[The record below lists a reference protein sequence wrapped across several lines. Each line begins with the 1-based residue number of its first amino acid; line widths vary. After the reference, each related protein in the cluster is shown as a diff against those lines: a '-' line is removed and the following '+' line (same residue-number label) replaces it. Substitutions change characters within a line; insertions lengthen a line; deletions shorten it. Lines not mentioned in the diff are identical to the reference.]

1 MYTYISFV
9 VIFLLSLFSAPVAE
23 DWATPYE
30 KDNNHSATY
39 QEAMAY
45 YSRLDGYKEIKL
57 MEYGMTDAGEPLSLV
72 LVSGDGDFNPA
83 SLKKKNRRIVLIN
96 NAIHA
101 GEPEGVDASMM
112 LVRDLVQKPELK
124 PLLKDVVF
132 AVIPIYNIDGVLNR
146 GCCSRAN
153 QNGPDEYGFR
163 GDGQNLDLNR
173 DFIKC
178 DSRNARA
185 FTQLFREWD
194 PDIFLDNH
202 TSDGADYQYV
212 LTYITNHTTD
222 LPAEMSDYLYK
233 EMVPALDRAT
243 TKDGFPLVPYVE
255 TMTDVPDSGLTG
267 FLSPPRFSNGYVGLY
282 NTFGFTVETHM
293 WKPFPQRVQATYSF
307 MKHILEIA
315 SRDKD
320 KIGEMR
326 KKARE
331 TAAPK
336 EYVLNWELD
345 PTRYD
350 MIPFKGY
357 TAKYKPSE
365 VSGKTRL
372 YYDRS
377 EPYEKQIKFYNYA
390 TAGTKVKVPDAY
402 IVPQSWWRVIELLKL
417 NNVQMHRLI
426 NVKKE
431 KETGDHEDTLLRGV
445 SMYYIDGFENSRR
458 APYEGHYLHREIK
471 LHEVQ
476 QDVKFQEGDYYIPT
490 NQPAWKYIVEVL
502 EPQAPDSYFA
512 WNFFD
517 AVLQQ
522 KEYYSDYIFE
532 DMAADMLKKDPGLK
546 KQFDDKRASDTAFSN
561 NGEKQLDFIYQHS
574 PYFEKTYM
582 RYPVGRVFG
591 K

>member
-1 MYTYISFV
+1 MYTYIST
-9 VIFLLSLFSAPVAE
+9 FLFILASIFSAPVAE
-23 DWATPYE
+23 DWTTPYE
-30 KDNNHSATY
+30 RDNNHSATY
-39 QEAMAY
+39 KEAMTY
-45 YSRLDGYKEIKL
+45 YSRLDAYKEIKVL
-57 MEYGMTDAGEPLSLV
+57 EYGMTDAGKPLNLV

-83 SLKKKNRRIVLIN
+83 SIKKKNRRIVLIN

-101 GEPEGVDASMM
+101 GEPEGIDASMM

-124 PLLKDVVF
+124 PLLNDVVF
-132 AVIPIYNIDGVLNR
+132 AVIPMYNIEGVLNR

-163 GDGQNLDLNR
+163 GNGQNLDLNR

-202 TSDGADYQYV
+202 TSNGADYQYV

-222 LPAEMSDYLYK
+222 LTPELTNYLYK
-233 EMVPALDRAT
+233 EMVPALDKET

-255 TMTDVPDSGLTG
+255 TITDVPDSGLTG
-267 FLSPPRFSNGYVGLY
+267 FMSSPRFSNGYTGLY
-282 NTFGFTVETHM
+282 NTIGFTVETHM

-315 SRDKD
+315 SRDKV

-326 KKARE
+326 QKANTMSPPR
-331 TAAPK
+331 
-336 EYVLNWELD
+336 EYVLQWNLD

-357 TAKYKPSE
+357 AAKYKPSD
-365 VSGKTRL
+365 VSGKPRL
-372 YYDRS
+372 YYDRN

-390 TAGTKVKVPDAY
+390 TEGPKIKVPDAY
-402 IVPQSWWRVIELLKL
+402 IVPRSWWRAIELLKL
-417 NNVQMHRLI
+417 NNVQMRTLKNDSLI
-426 NVKKE
+426 
-431 KETGDHEDTLLRGV
+431 TLPL
-445 SMYYIDGFENSRR
+445 YTIDGFDNARR
-458 APYEGHYLHREIK
+458 GPYEGHYLHKNVK
-471 LHEVQ
+471 LHEQQQQVQ
-476 QDVKFQEGDYYIPT
+476 FHAGDYYIST
-490 NQPAWKYIVEVL
+490 NQPGWKYILQVL

-517 AVLQQ
+517 AAMQQ
-522 KEYYSDYIFE
+522 KEYYSDYVFE
-532 DMAADMLKKDPGLK
+532 DMAADMLKNNPTLK
-546 KQFDDKRASDTAFSN
+546 EQFDDKRASDTTFTNSGRN
-561 NGEKQLDFIYQHS
+561 QLDFIYQNS

-582 RYPVGRVFG
+582 RYPVGRVFEL
-591 K
+591 KSKKE